1 LKSRCCAWSNWRPR
15 FRERAGAGSA
25 NQIAAAY
32 DPFLAVI
39 TTARPKAGV
48 TEFWVVAFATP
59 KAGWLVGTDGRISKI
74 IFSKPGNLTQKIG
87 KQSVIS
93 SEVERSREIT

>member
-1 LKSRCCAWSNWRPR
+1 VLWSNWRPR
-15 FRERAGAGSA
+15 FRESAGAGSA

-39 TTARPKAGV
+39 TTARPKVGV

-74 IFSKPGNLTQKIG
+74 IFSKPGSLTQKIA

>member
-1 LKSRCCAWSNWRPR
+1 
-15 FRERAGAGSA
+15 
-25 NQIAAAY
+25 
-32 DPFLAVI
+32 
-39 TTARPKAGV
+39 
-48 TEFWVVAFATP
+48 VVAFATP